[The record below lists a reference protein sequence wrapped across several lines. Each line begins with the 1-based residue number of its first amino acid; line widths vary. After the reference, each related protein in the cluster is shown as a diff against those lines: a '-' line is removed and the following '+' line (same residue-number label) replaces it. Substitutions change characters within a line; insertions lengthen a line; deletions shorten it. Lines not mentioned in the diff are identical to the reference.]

1 MVFTLSGFSICL
13 LWGFI
18 CLSHHP
24 RTLQAKKCWS
34 PPQCSGAGTMTQG
47 TRSTR
52 VLGSYA
58 RPWQSGV
65 SGRWTSLSQTRQGL
79 AWYKSRGPRPGNRT
93 VVIETL
99 SALGGKGEAAE
110 AWATFGK
117 QVSKTES
124 CLLSPAHL
132 SYSVTAQREVW
143 NHYPHRS
150 SNCRRMARVGR
161 E

>member
-13 LWGFI
+13 FWGLI
-18 CLSHHP
+18 CLNHHP
-24 RTLQAKKCWS
+24 RTLRAMKCQS
-34 PPQCSGAGTMTQG
+34 PPWCSGARTMTQG

-52 VLGSYA
+52 ALESLA
-58 RPWQSGV
+58 RPWRSRL

-79 AWYKSRGPRPGNRT
+79 AWCKSRGPCPGNRT
-93 VVIETL
+93 VVIKML
-99 SALGGKGEAAE
+99 SALRGKGKKAE
-110 AWATFGK
+110 ARETLGK
-117 QVSKTES
+117 QVSKIES

-143 NHYPHRS
+143 NHYPHQN
-150 SNCRRMARVGR
+150 SNCWCMARVGR